1 MVEKRRD
8 TRESAGISLRIA
20 ANLMIDCDKTKNIDW
35 KVMTMTNPPRMLEGY
50 RVLDFSQFVAG
61 PTCTRLLAEMG
72 AEVIKVEL
80 APGGDRVRGD
90 GLKSQAPEMKESTY
104 STYYLQHNHSKL
116 SFAID
121 LKKPGARE
129 IVMALLPSIDVVVE
143 NFAPHVIDRLGF
155 SYEEIKKVNPKIIM
169 CSISMAGQTGPL
181 SYKPGYDF
189 IGQSYAGVTDGIGN
203 QDGPPAMTT
212 MAIGDVSTGVA
223 SAMAIGF
230 ALLHRE
236 RTGEGQYLDASLLDT
251 YFHMHEKTVPVVS
264 LRGEKFRPTRSGS
277 LHPDGGPTGAF
288 HFRDGQYIFLTVPP
302 HQWPQLVRAMQMPEL
317 ATDPRFKGVRGRR
330 DNKEALRDVIEKWLA
345 TFPTRDDAL
354 AALDRERVP
363 CAPVLSVNEAIKHP
377 HLNERKTVRWVND
390 SILGKVAIPGVPVK
404 FSAWP
409 DKTDLR
415 ASRLGE
421 DNERVLHELLKMP
434 DEKIRALYDEGILV
448 RDKTI

>member
-1 MVEKRRD
+1 MPMPNK
-8 TRESAGISLRIA
+8 
-20 ANLMIDCDKTKNIDW
+20 
-35 KVMTMTNPPRMLEGY
+35 PRMLEGY
-50 RVLDFSQFVAG
+50 RVLDFTQFVAG
-61 PTCTRLLAEMG
+61 PTCTRLLGEMG

-80 APGGDRVRGD
+80 APNGDRVRAD
-90 GLKSQAPEMKESTY
+90 GLKSQKPEMKDSTH

-121 LKKPGARE
+121 LKKPGAKE
-129 IVMALLPSIDVVVE
+129 IVMAMIPNIDVVVE

-155 SYEEIKKVNPKIIM
+155 SYADVKKIKPDIIM

-181 SYKPGYDF
+181 SFKAGYDF

-203 QDGPPAMTT
+203 VDEAPAMTT

-223 SAMAIGF
+223 AAMAIGF

-264 LRGEKFRPTRSGS
+264 LRGDKFRPTRSGS
-277 LHPDGGPTGAF
+277 LHPDGGPTGTYRY
-288 HFRDGQYIFLTVPP
+288 RDGQYVMLTVPP
-302 HQWPQLVRAMQMPEL
+302 HQWPQVVRAMGMPEL
-317 ATDPRFKGVRGRR
+317 ATDPRFKNARGRR

-345 TFPTRDDAL
+345 EFPTRDAAI
-354 AALDRERVP
+354 AALDKERVP

-377 HLNERKTVRWVND
+377 HLNERKTVRWVQD
-390 SILGKVAIPGVPVK
+390 PILGKVAIPAVPVK

-409 DKTDLR
+409 DNIDVR
-415 ASRLGE
+415 AARFGE
-421 DNERVLHELLKMP
+421 DNEKVLREMLKMP
-434 DEKIRALYDEGILV
+434 EDQIKKLYAEGILV
-448 RDKTI
+448 RDPTLA